1 MKPFYFFLLITIILV
16 SCVGGRQ
23 NNNSDDNEEICFRN
37 FEQIKEDGK
46 LIVTTLY
53 SSTSYFQYRMQ
64 PMGYEYEMIK
74 DYAESNNLSLEIKV
88 APSSERMYEMLD
100 SGIVDVIA
108 YPVFVSNNLKDKYTY
123 CGKEEQSSQVLIQRT
138 DKNKKIL
145 KNVTELIG
153 KTVYVKDNSRFL
165 TRMKNLNSELGG
177 DIDIKIVNNDSISL
191 EDLIS
196 MVSRGEI
203 EYTVADE
210 NVARLNKTYHWNI
223 NTNLKISFVQR
234 SSWIVK
240 KENSDLANSI
250 NSWASDNNRK
260 RSFSRIIKRYYEL
273 GKQDLSVPTKIP
285 KGHISPYDK
294 FFRKYSGK
302 IGWDWKLIASISYQ
316 ESHFNPNLVS
326 WAGAEGLMGIM
337 PNTAKALG
345 VTPHEL
351 REPETAI
358 STGVECLMRF
368 YDGFP
373 EIEDEEEKIKF
384 TIASYNAGI
393 GHIYDARRLAEKY
406 GKNPNIWEHNVAD
419 FVRLKSEPEY
429 YNDPVCKH
437 GYLRGSETFNY
448 VKEILERF
456 EEYKS
461 LRKDKV

>member
-1 MKPFYFFLLITIILV
+1 MKPLKYLLLISIVLL
-16 SCVGGRQ
+16 SCNGGK
-23 NNNSDDNEEICFRN
+23 NNNSFGDDGTVSFRDFN
-37 FEQIKEDGK
+37 QIKEDGK

-74 DYAESNNLSLEIKV
+74 DYAESNNLDLEIKV

-108 YPVFVSNNLKDKYTY
+108 YPVFVTNSMKDKYTY

-138 DKNKKIL
+138 DKSKKIL
-145 KNVTELIG
+145 TNVTELIG
-153 KTVYVKDNSRFL
+153 KTVHVKDNSRFL

-177 DIDIKIVNNDSISL
+177 DINIKIINNDSISL

-196 MVSRGEI
+196 MVSKGEI
-203 EYTVADE
+203 DYTVADE

-223 NTNLKISFVQR
+223 NTSLKISFVQR
-234 SSWIVK
+234 SSWIVR
-240 KENSDLANSI
+240 KENPDLANSI

-260 RSFSRIIKRYYEL
+260 RSFNRIIKRYYEL
-273 GKQDLSVPTKIP
+273 GKQDLSAPVKIP
-285 KGHISPYDK
+285 QGHISPFDN
-294 FFRKYSGK
+294 FFRKHSGK
-302 IGWDWKLIASISYQ
+302 IGWDWRLIASISYQ

-358 STGVECLMRF
+358 VTGIECLIRF

-373 EIEDEEEKIKF
+373 EIKDNNEKIKF

-406 GKNPNIWEHNVAD
+406 GKDPDIWEHNVAD

-448 VKEILERF
+448 VKEILDRF
-456 EEYKS
+456 EEWK
-461 LRKDKV
+461 KG

>member
-1 MKPFYFFLLITIILV
+1 MKPFKFFLFIPFILV
-16 SCVGGRQ
+16 SCIGGRQ
-23 NNNSDDNEEICFRN
+23 NNNSDDNRKICYRN

-74 DYAESNNLSLEIKV
+74 DYAESNNLNLEIKV

-100 SGIVDVIA
+100 SGIVDIIA
-108 YPVFVSNNLKDKYTY
+108 YPVFVTNNLKDKYTY

-145 KNVTELIG
+145 NNVTELIG

-165 TRMKNLNSELGG
+165 TRMNNLNSEIGG

-196 MVSRGEI
+196 MVSKGEI

-234 SSWIVK
+234 SSWIVR

-273 GKQDLSVPTKIP
+273 GKQDLSAPTKIP
-285 KGHISPYDK
+285 RGHISPYDK
-294 FFRKYSGK
+294 FFRKHSGE
-302 IGWDWKLIASISYQ
+302 IGWDWRLIASISYQ

-337 PNTAKALG
+337 PNTAKSLG
-345 VTPHEL
+345 MSPHEL

-358 STGVECLMRF
+358 NAGVECLMRF
-368 YDGFP
+368 YNGFP
-373 EIEDEEEKIKF
+373 EIEDKDEKIKF

-456 EEYKS
+456 EEYKGRRS
-461 LRKDKV
+461 